1 MGANG
6 GIKNTGHLLQQRLH
20 QAMHSRMEAAPKL
33 CLSAVEFTL
42 AVHNVVVHDGVV
54 ENVQSDQRWI
64 CTLESPGTNSGYLDR
79 GKYFV
84 SEENDPDANLNKI
97 AVCVDFDLNTPP
109 PRE

>member
-1 MGANG
+1 
-6 GIKNTGHLLQQRLH
+6 
-20 QAMHSRMEAAPKL
+20 MHSRMEAAPKL

-97 AVCVDFDLNTPP
+97 AVCVDFDLNTLHPSP
-109 PRE
+109 AKTS